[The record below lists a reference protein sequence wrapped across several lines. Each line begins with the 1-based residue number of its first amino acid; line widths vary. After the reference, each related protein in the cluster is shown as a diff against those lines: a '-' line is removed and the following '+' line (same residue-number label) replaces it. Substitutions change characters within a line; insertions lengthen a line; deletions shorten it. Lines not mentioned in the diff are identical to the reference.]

1 MGHSYTPKSPPFWNS
16 CSGPVGCTGWAREA
30 TVFPNHR
37 HVHRMAWLAW
47 REYLIHKR
55 NLTFHRS
62 SHACSLYYRL
72 EWSSSLFVK
81 VYRSDVITSLFGF
94 DSSMKYINYKP
105 KANYDDHHHTGA
117 TELQTPSTHKT
128 NNSQKTTSQISLLPR
143 NSSVTTVAS
152 SWREI
157 SAFNSARDLKTEPI
171 DSEIF
176 LRSLRSLG
184 FDSPNDLNIIVYNEW
199 KYWDLQLDH
208 TCKKWNHVWKLLATR
223 SFTSFS
229 LNLPRKLVDTHDA
242 RMDAIH
248 ELHQIRNDLHSL
260 TSSWVL
266 DTCIMHE
273 HIQR

>member
-1 MGHSYTPKSPPFWNS
+1 MMIT
-16 CSGPVGCTGWAREA
+16 T
-30 TVFPNHR
+30 
-37 HVHRMAWLAW
+37 
-47 REYLIHKR
+47 I
-55 NLTFHRS
+55 
-62 SHACSLYYRL
+62 L
-72 EWSSSLFVK
+72 EPL
-81 VYRSDVITSLFGF
+81 
-94 DSSMKYINYKP
+94 NYK
-105 KANYDDHHHTGA
+105 HHPHM
-117 TELQTPSTHKT
+117 HKT
-128 NNSQKTTSQISLLPR
+128 INSQKTTSQISLLPR

-176 LRSLRSLG
+176 LRSLISLG

-260 TSSWVL
+260 KSSWVL

-273 HIQR
+273 HIQRKCEQLFCRITINLSIPPFLPFSRELEPFPDSSTISIGDGTAIGSSKALSWDANLIDNRRVFRLFRKDSRI

>member
-1 MGHSYTPKSPPFWNS
+1 MMIT
-16 CSGPVGCTGWAREA
+16 T
-30 TVFPNHR
+30 
-37 HVHRMAWLAW
+37 
-47 REYLIHKR
+47 I
-55 NLTFHRS
+55 
-62 SHACSLYYRL
+62 L
-72 EWSSSLFVK
+72 EPL
-81 VYRSDVITSLFGF
+81 
-94 DSSMKYINYKP
+94 NYK
-105 KANYDDHHHTGA
+105 HHPHTRLIIHRKPRAKFHCFPETHPSQRWHRLGERSQLS
-117 TELQTPSTHKT
+117 TRQGTWRRNPST
-128 NNSQKTTSQISLLPR
+128 QK
-143 NSSVTTVAS
+143 S
-152 SWREI
+152 SWGPWE
-157 SAFNSARDLKTEPI
+157 ALVLTARTI
-171 DSEIF
+171 Y
-176 LRSLRSLG
+176 
-184 FDSPNDLNIIVYNEW
+184 IIVYNEW